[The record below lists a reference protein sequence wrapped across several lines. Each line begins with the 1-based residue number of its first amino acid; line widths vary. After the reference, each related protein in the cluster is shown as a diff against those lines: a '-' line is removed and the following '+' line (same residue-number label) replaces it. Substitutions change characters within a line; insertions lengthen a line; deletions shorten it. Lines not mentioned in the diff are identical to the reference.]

1 MMKKSWETYSK
12 ESIKYLKYI
21 PLGITLA
28 IFFHLLNDQCW
39 QNWYSFFIC
48 SAIGLIYGLVIVLTV
63 WSFHFGVFLVFSF
76 IQQKTNNPQ
85 NIPSQLFIAGVAV
98 GSLFGIWLA
107 SYVKSYI
114 TGNTLRN
121 ITFMPFIIGSTIGLI
136 IYLHILYQ
144 KAKEEALT
152 LQAKVAEANYN
163 TLKNQMQPH
172 FLFNVLNNIAELI
185 ETDHLQASQV
195 AYDLSELYRQI
206 LTNSKN
212 KTASLE
218 SEISIVKKYL
228 ELEKVR
234 YGKRLNF
241 SINIPVNAQNIY
253 LPSLILQT
261 LVENAIKHGISKLVE
276 GGNISIDV
284 KELPN
289 KIFELTI
296 INPVSETSSVGTG
309 TGLIN
314 TKERLSLLYGEL
326 NNFSIKKVET
336 NKIVTSFCFL
346 GEKIV

>member
-1 MMKKSWETYSK
+1 MKESWETYFK
-12 ESIKYLKYI
+12 ESVKYIKYI
-21 PLGITLA
+21 PFGIALA
-28 IFFHLLNDQCW
+28 VFFHLLNNHCW
-39 QNWYSFFIC
+39 QNWYNFVIC
-48 SAIGLIYGLVIVLTV
+48 LGIGLIYGSVIVLTV
-63 WSFHFGVFLVFSF
+63 WAFHFGIFLVFSL
-76 IQQKTNNPQ
+76 IREKTNSTR

-107 SYVKSYI
+107 AQIKSYI
-114 TGNTLRN
+114 TGNAISN
-121 ITFMPFIIGSTIGLI
+121 ITLFPFIIGGTIGLI

-144 KAKEEALT
+144 KAKEEALA

-212 KTASLE
+212 KTASLD
-218 SEISIVKKYL
+218 SEINIVKKYL

-234 YGKRLNF
+234 YGNRLSF

-261 LVENAIKHGISKLVE
+261 LVENAIKHGISKLIE
-276 GGNISIDV
+276 GGHISIDI

-289 KIFELTI
+289 KIFELII
-296 INPVSETSSVGTG
+296 INPASEASSVGTG

-314 TKERLSLLYGEL
+314 TQERLSLLYGDL
-326 NNFSIKKVET
+326 HSFSIKKDDN